1 MMSQVEEASPSIRHT
16 NRLLWVGPLT
26 VLASTAVVMVV
37 QRLAVALLSPGSRI
51 RFSGR
56 NQVQLELLGRSN
68 EPAVFTVVL
77 VSCAVL
83 VFAVI
88 YREAINPFRTYR
100 RVALVALVVSFVPDV
115 FAAVMSLFGWPLAV
129 IYMIMHVAAWAVCVT
144 MLTKLMV

>member
-1 MMSQVEEASPSIRHT
+1 
-16 NRLLWVGPLT
+16 
-26 VLASTAVVMVV
+26 
-37 QRLAVALLSPGSRI
+37 
-51 RFSGR
+51 
-56 NQVQLELLGRSN
+56 
-68 EPAVFTVVL
+68 VVL